1 MGLKENFNQA
11 LREMLNKGGLV
22 GSDLENKA
30 KTQSD
35 LNSYLETPADS
46 PAAAS
51 PAPAAAGSTSDR
63 AAADMNVRVSQTD
76 WSEPP
81 NFVDQTGSAPYQTVR
96 RPDPQARDYDSF
108 RQNDEMTVISKN
120 TLIVGDIRTLA
131 NITIDGNVNGKVE
144 ALRDATLR
152 GMIVGDVTCGNTDIK
167 GSSIQGNIFV
177 KGSAYIDNDSILL
190 GDLTSQYASIDGK
203 VKGNLDVGSKVEIRS
218 NAIIAGNINTNSITV
233 MDGAN
238 IRGYVNTTFLKE
250 HGDSAFPKQIVINTD
265 NSEQQ

>member
-35 LNSYLETPADS
+35 LNSYLDTPA
-46 PAAAS
+46 ATEEAS
-51 PAPAAAGSTSDR
+51 APRQAAAAGTQEQ
-63 AAADMNVRVSQTD
+63 AAPGMNARSETDQT
-76 WSEPP
+76 EPP
-81 NFVDQTGSAPYQTVR
+81 NFEDYTSGPYQTAR
-96 RPDPQARDYDSF
+96 GPEPPTFDFDGFRP
-108 RQNDEMTVISKN
+108 NDEMTVISKN
-120 TLIVGDIRTLA
+120 TMIVGDIRTLA
-131 NITIDGNVNGKVE
+131 NITIDGNVKGKVE

-167 GSSIQGNIFV
+167 GSSIQGNILV
-177 KGSAYIDNDSILL
+177 KGSAYIDNDSIVL
-190 GDLTSQYASIDGK
+190 GDLNSQYASIDGK
-203 VKGNLDVGSKVEIRS
+203 IKGNLEIGSKVEIRS

-250 HGDSAFPKQIVINTD
+250 NGDNAFPKQIIIENG
-265 NSEQQ
+265 EQP

>member
-35 LNSYLETPADS
+35 LNSYLDTPA
-46 PAAAS
+46 ATEEAS
-51 PAPAAAGSTSDR
+51 APQQAAAAGAQEQ
-63 AAADMNVRVSQTD
+63 AAPGMNAHSETDQT
-76 WSEPP
+76 EPP
-81 NFVDQTGSAPYQTVR
+81 NFEDYTSGPYQTAR
-96 RPDPQARDYDSF
+96 SPEPPAFDFDGFRP
-108 RQNDEMTVISKN
+108 NDEMTVISKN
-120 TLIVGDIRTLA
+120 TMIIGDIRTLA
-131 NITIDGNVNGKVE
+131 NITIDGNVKGKVE

-167 GSSIQGNIFV
+167 GSSIQGNILV
-177 KGSAYIDNDSILL
+177 KGSAYIDNDSIVL
-190 GDLTSQYASIDGK
+190 GDLNSQYASIDGK
-203 VKGNLDVGSKVEIRS
+203 IKGNLEIGSKVEIRS

-238 IRGYVNTTFLKE
+238 IRGFVNTTFLKE
-250 HGDSAFPKQIVINTD
+250 NGDNAFPKQIIIENGD
-265 NSEQQ
+265 QA